1 MNEMNLWDA
10 EPGKKYKV
18 VELDTGLFSN
28 LDDLGLEA
36 GKTLEKLKLIEFDK
50 VVRIAMNGDTTVL
63 SDDEAKN
70 VIVESID

>member
-1 MNEMNLWDA
+1 MNLWDA
-10 EPGKKYKV
+10 EAGKKYKI
-18 VELDTGLFSN
+18 VELDTGLFSD
-28 LDDLGLEA
+28 LDDLGLEE

-50 VVRIAMNGDTTVL
+50 VVRIEMDGDTTVL